1 MQSKSFLDKSESSLP
16 IVNTAGAEL
25 RPRSRKWQSR
35 LIHFYRIAIFVAI
48 VWSIRG
54 VHYQN
59 TAGIV
64 ERNHAPKLSVAEIQS
79 ILPNAVRLSA
89 WQSNQMAVVY
99 DKEDRAIGFV
109 LHTKVESQSVIGY
122 VGSTEL
128 AIVFGQADNVA
139 EQVAGVLVLSSE
151 DTAEHID
158 AIRNDVVFL
167 KAWNEADWDRAAVLE
182 VDAVSGATLTSYAIV
197 ESLRRRLGNDAPSFK
212 FPNEVTLEELTPYFK
227 SATRFEENREYPLLF
242 DIYASENGQ
251 LEDNFV
257 GRFMRSSPTVEN
269 INGYQGP
276 TDFLVLFDDQGLFK
290 KIVIRSSFDNLEPEP
305 YVNYV
310 RDDDYFTIDMFA
322 GLDRRQLAGFDD
334 DEFEGVSGAT
344 MTSGGIYRAMK
355 ILAQQSLIPKMIE
368 GARSSKRWRFSIRDL
383 GTLSVLSIAMLMT
396 FTRLSRSKRLR
407 TVFQFLLVVYF
418 GFLNG
423 DLISQVL
430 VMGWSQNGVP
440 LQNGIGILILTI
452 SAFCIPLFTKRNI
465 YCHQICPFG
474 AAQQLVRK
482 VAKPRHRLPLNL
494 HSVMRLVPGCL
505 LLLIVIATLLQWNWN
520 LAALE
525 PFDAFSFRIAGVSAI
540 TIAIVGLVASFR
552 YPMAYCKYGCPT
564 GSAIEF
570 IRSKSSARLGLR
582 DIAGVGLFLLA
593 MIVLQF

>member
-1 MQSKSFLDKSESSLP
+1 
-16 IVNTAGAEL
+16 V
-25 RPRSRKWQSR
+25 
-35 LIHFYRIAIFVAI
+35 I
-48 VWSIRG
+48 VWTIRI
-54 VHYQN
+54 VHHQDA
-59 TAGIV
+59 AGLG
-64 ERNHAPKLSVAEIQS
+64 ERKHAIEISVGEIES
-79 ILPNAVRLSA
+79 ILPNATRLSE
-89 WQSNQMAVVY
+89 WQSNGMAVVY
-99 DKEDRAIGFV
+99 DKDDRTIGFV

-128 AIVFGQADNVA
+128 AIVFRQKKKEA
-139 EQVAGVLVLSSE
+139 EERVAGVLILSSE

-158 AIRNDVVFL
+158 AIRTDLVFL
-167 KAWNEADWDRAAVLE
+167 KAWNGVDWDRAASLD

-212 FPNEVTLEELTPYFK
+212 FPNEVTIDELTPYFPR
-227 SATRFEENREYPLLF
+227 AIRFDENSECPLLF
-242 DIYASENGQ
+242 DIYAS
-251 LEDNFV
+251 DNANRDDDLV

-269 INGYQGP
+269 VNGYQGP
-276 TDFLVLFDDQGLFK
+276 TDFLVLFDDKGLFK

-310 RDDDYFTIDMFA
+310 REDEYFTIDMFA
-322 GLDRRQLAGFDD
+322 GLDRRQLSEFDD

-344 MTSGGIYRAMK
+344 MTSGGVYRAMK
-355 ILAQQSLIPKMIE
+355 ILAQRSLQPKMTE
-368 GARSSKRWRFSIRDL
+368 RTRSSNGWRFSIRDL
-383 GTLSVLSIAMLMT
+383 GTLSVLSIAVLMT
-396 FTRLSRSKRLR
+396 FTRFGRYKRSR
-407 TVFQFLLVVYF
+407 TVFQCVLVIYF

-440 LQNGIGILILTI
+440 FQNGIGILILTI

-482 VAKPRHRLPLNL
+482 IAKPRHRLPRSL

-505 LLLIVIATLLQWNWN
+505 LLLIVIATLLDLNWN

-525 PFDAFSFRIAGVSAI
+525 PFDAFSFRIAGLSTI
-540 TIAIVGLVASFR
+540 MIAIVGFVASFR

-564 GSAIEF
+564 GGGIEF
-570 IRSKSSARLGLR
+570 MRSSSSVKLGIRDFASFA
-582 DIAGVGLFLLA
+582 LFLFA